1 MEIDIRECKDTYAIL
16 ITYFILVLQHGIHI
30 KRLTKCHWFSYV
42 FIYKINDILLILIKA
57 ESEITNKTSLK
68 FIQKTKIKKHYLLNY
83 HYNTWGKANRFSLT
97 VTKLISSCIQKSKHK
112 LLFVTAP

>member
-57 ESEITNKTSLK
+57 ESEITNKTSPK
-68 FIQKTKIKKHYLLNY
+68 FIQKSKIKKTLSLKLPLQYVGESKPIFPNGNQTYLIM
-83 HYNTWGKANRFSLT
+83 H
-97 VTKLISSCIQKSKHK
+97 SKIE
-112 LLFVTAP
+112 T